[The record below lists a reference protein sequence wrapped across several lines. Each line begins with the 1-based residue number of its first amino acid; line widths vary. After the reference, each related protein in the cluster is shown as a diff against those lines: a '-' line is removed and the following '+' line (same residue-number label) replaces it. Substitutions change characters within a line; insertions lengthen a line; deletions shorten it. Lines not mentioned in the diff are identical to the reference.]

1 MQIKIVYDNEALPGF
16 FKAWGFSCLVDLGD
30 RKILFDAG
38 WDGSKLLANLEKM
51 GESPSEIDVI
61 VLSHNHWDH
70 VGGINH
76 LRERE
81 SDLWVPASFSNNMKA
96 DLSRRFHLHEVR
108 EGTRI
113 GDGVWTTGEL
123 GANPKEQSLVLRTSE
138 GVLTIVGCSHPGVK
152 VILAAASHFGEP
164 WGIIGGMHG
173 FDDFQV
179 LRDLELVAPLHC
191 TVRKK
196 EILDLFPNKAR
207 AGGAGTV
214 FEVE

>member
-16 FKAWGFSCLVDLGD
+16 LKAWGYSCLVDLGD
-30 RKILFDAG
+30 RKILFDTG
-38 WDGSKLLANLEKM
+38 WDGSKLLANLAKI
-51 GESPSEIDVI
+51 GESPSEIDSI

-81 SDLWVPASFSNNMKA
+81 SDLWVPASFSKNMKA
-96 DLSRRFHLHEVR
+96 DLSHRFRLHEVM
-108 EGTRI
+108 EGARI

-123 GANPKEQSLVLRTSE
+123 GRNPKEQSLVLRTSE

-152 VILAAASHFGEP
+152 VILAAASHYGKP

-173 FDDFQV
+173 FDDFRV

-191 TVRKK
+191 TVRKR
-196 EILDLFPNKAR
+196 EILDLFPNRAR
-207 AGGAGTV
+207 AGAAGTV
-214 FEVE
+214 FEVK